1 MRSALAASVRTV
13 ARATALARLATGL
26 PAYARRPLTVTDAA
40 DAVER
45 RLAAREQ
52 TFLSTLEQC
61 VYSHA
66 GSPYRRLLQWAGC
79 AYGDLSAA
87 VKRHGLEGAL
97 ERLRDAGV
105 HVSHAELSGTQPLR
119 RGGHTLAGGP
129 GDFDN
134 PVRGAASLRG
144 ATSGSRSEGI
154 RVVYT
159 WDFLAEEVAN
169 ELTLRAVHDVATA
182 PLGYWMPALPAL
194 SGMHN
199 ALLDIGAGAPPLR
212 WFSQVEPVAR
222 GTGAGRATR
231 VLLRAAHA
239 YVLWS
244 ARRAG
249 AALASPEFTPLSE
262 AHRVALWL
270 DATRRAHGSVV
281 LKAFTSSAVRVAAA
295 ARARDIDLRGAVL
308 FTGGEPLSPRR
319 RTFIESS
326 GATALPRY
334 VTTEAGL
341 MAGACPAR
349 READDMHVYLDRLA
363 MVAGVPAGTDGAATL
378 LVTSLSPYA
387 GKILLNADLGD
398 VGHLD
403 TRACGCRFDA
413 LGYSLHLAQVRGY
426 DKLTAEGMTVPTEE
440 LEAIVGGLVA
450 RAGGG
455 PDDFQFWD
463 DEDEAGLAR
472 LVIAIAPCVPAPA
485 SDGFGRAVLDEL
497 RLQHLRGILTAQVWE
512 QAQLIRV
519 VRQPPE
525 VSPGQ
530 KLLRR
535 IRIPERYASG
545 FSATSTS
552 R

>member
-1 MRSALAASVRTV
+1 MRSALAASGRTL
-13 ARATALARLATGL
+13 ARAVALARLATGL
-26 PAYARRPLTVTDAA
+26 PAYARRPLTVTGAA
-40 DAVER
+40 DAVQR
-45 RLAAREQ
+45 RLAARED
-52 TFLSTLEQC
+52 TFLAAVQQR
-61 VYSHA
+61 VYAHA

-79 AYGDLSAA
+79 EYADLTAL
-87 VKRHGLEGAL
+87 VRRHGLEGAL

-105 HVSHAELSGTQPLR
+105 YVSHAELSGSQPLCR
-119 RGGHTLAGGP
+119 AGLTLAVGP

-134 PVRGAASLRG
+134 PQHGAASLRG
-144 ATSGSRSEGI
+144 STSGSRSEGI

-169 ELTLRAVHDVATA
+169 ELLLRAVHEVAAA

-199 ALLDIGAGAPPLR
+199 ALLDIGAGRPPVR
-212 WFSQVEPVAR
+212 WFSQVEPLAR
-222 GTGAGRATR
+222 GGGAGGATR
-231 VLLRAAHA
+231 SLLRAAQA

-249 AALASPEFTPLSE
+249 AAVAWPEFTPLW
-262 AHRVALWL
+262 AADRVARWL
-270 DATRRAHGSVV
+270 DERRRAHGSVV
-281 LKAFTSSAVRVAAA
+281 LKAFTSSTVRVAAA
-295 ARARDIDLRGAVL
+295 ARARDIDLRGAVV

-319 RTFIESS
+319 RAFIESS

-349 READDMHVYLDRLA
+349 RASDDMHVYLDRLA
-363 MVAGVPAGTDGAATL
+363 VVAGAGAGSDGAATL
-378 LVTSLSPYA
+378 LVTSLSPHA

-398 VGHLD
+398 VGRLD
-403 TRACGCRFDA
+403 THTCGCRFGA
-413 LGYSLHLAQVRGY
+413 LGYHVHLAAVRGY

-440 LEAIVGGLVA
+440 LEAIVGGIVA
-450 RAGGG
+450 SAGGG

-472 LVIAIAPCVPAPA
+472 LLIAIAPTVPGLAA
-485 SDGFGRAVLDEL
+485 DGFAGAVLDQL
-497 RLQHLRGILTAQVWE
+497 RLRHLRGILTAQVWE

-519 VRQPPE
+519 VRQPPD

-535 IRIPERYASG
+535 IRIPARYAGG
-545 FSATSTS
+545 FSATTG